1 MRGSLAVVAA
11 VLLLAGRPAIAEG
24 MPASTDGTDPK
35 TWDPALDAVKS
46 GAKNHKVIYEDQDI
60 RVLSVTVEPGE
71 VELAHHHQWPSV
83 LVFVSLTGYENRDA
97 RGIEIP
103 RTVVPG
109 EKIEQPVVA
118 RLPPEA
124 AHAVTNKGTTP
135 LRLIR
140 VEYKNGFPK

>member
-1 MRGSLAVVAA
+1 MRESLAVVAA
-11 VLLLAGRPAIAEG
+11 VLLLAGRPGIAEG
-24 MPASTDGTDPK
+24 VPVSTDGSDPR

-46 GAKNHKVIYEDQDI
+46 GARNHRVIYEDQDV

-71 VELAHHHQWPSV
+71 VERAHHHQWPSV
-83 LVFVSLTGYENRDA
+83 LVFISLTGYENRDA
-97 RGIEIP
+97 KGIEIP

-109 EKIEQPVVA
+109 EKVEQPVVA

-140 VEYKNGFPK
+140 IEYKNGFPK